1 LLILIK
7 VLRRYHR
14 WFRKFSTSEESAAA
28 SEELSSQAERLK
40 QLVEKFRLKKTSVTM
55 DSYGELN
62 PEIIDI
68 LGQMS
73 KNKEKEAEIVLN

>member
-1 LLILIK
+1 
-7 VLRRYHR
+7 
-14 WFRKFSTSEESAAA
+14 
-28 SEELSSQAERLK
+28 
-40 QLVEKFRLKKTSVTM
+40 M